1 MKVFAV
7 IPARYNSSRF
17 HGKALAEIDGVS
29 IVVRT
34 AKSAQK
40 CLLIDE
46 VWVATDDP
54 KIRDN
59 CRDNNIN
66 VVMTSKD
73 HKTGTDRLTEAASIL
88 SQDDNNACF
97 INVQG
102 DEPFIE
108 PDVIDKVA
116 KSVLDGNRVVSAMS
130 VIDNKEDLDSPNVTK
145 VVCDKEGYALMISRS
160 VIPFVK
166 QGCETPVRYRQ
177 LGVFGFHRAALFQ
190 FNNLSQGPIEKA
202 ESIEFL
208 RFLES
213 KIPVKMV
220 CVETNSIAVDTPDDL
235 QKAIRAYS
243 LNIIKEENIIDR
255 KQKKYGMKSSG

>member
-1 MKVFAV
+1 MKVFAI

-17 HGKALAEIDGVS
+17 PGKALAEIDGTS

-40 CLLIDE
+40 CSLIDE
-46 VWVATDDP
+46 VWVATDDTRI
-54 KIRDN
+54 KVN
-59 CRDNNIN
+59 CKDNNIN
-66 VVMTSKD
+66 VIMTSKS
-73 HKTGTDRLTEAASIL
+73 HKTGTDRLAEAASIL
-88 SQDDNNACF
+88 CKDNSDACF

-108 PDVIDKVA
+108 PEVIDKVA
-116 KSVLDGNRVVSAMS
+116 KSILDGNRVVSAMS
-130 VIDNKEDLDSPNVTK
+130 EIHSKEDLNSLNVTK
-145 VVCDKEGYALMISRS
+145 VVCDKENYALMISRS
-160 VIPFVK
+160 VIPFAK

-177 LGVFGFHRAALFQ
+177 LGVFGFHKLELFQ
-190 FNNLSQGPIEKA
+190 FSNLSQGPAEKA

-220 CVETNSIAVDTPDDL
+220 CVKTNSIAIDVPDDL
-235 QKAIRAYS
+235 QKAIHIHSAQ
-243 LNIIKEENIIDR
+243 R
-255 KQKKYGMKSSG
+255 KNK